1 MSSFQYVS
9 LLFSF
14 HVILRELGSPAQF
27 KTGLGRERACLLA
40 PSMSEKHL
48 SSHNKHDVSQEAFTR
63 FHCRFSFLLPS
74 SFPFSC
80 VFFFFCFFLSFF
92 SWWTYLLHWIIS
104 LYSSCIINAH
114 GILSNFAAW
123 INLII
128 LFLFVRPFAR

>member
-9 LLFSF
+9 ILFSF
-14 HVILRELGSPAQF
+14 HVILHELGPPAQF
-27 KTGLGRERACLLA
+27 KTGPGRERARLPA

-63 FHCRFSFLLPS
+63 FHCSFSFCSLP
-74 SFPFSC
+74 PFLSH
-80 VFFFFCFFLSFF
+80 FFSCFFLSFF
-92 SWWTYLLHWIIS
+92 SWWNYLLHWIIS
-104 LYSSCIINAH
+104 LYSSCIINAL

>member
-14 HVILRELGSPAQF
+14 HVILHELGSPAQF

-48 SSHNKHDVSQEAFTR
+48 SSHNKHDVTQEAFTR
-63 FHCRFSFLLPS
+63 FHCSFSFCSLP
-74 SFPFSC
+74 PFLSH
-80 VFFFFCFFLSFF
+80 VFFFFFFFLSFF
-92 SWWTYLLHWIIS
+92 SCWTYLLHWIIS
-104 LYSSCIINAH
+104 LYSSCIINAL